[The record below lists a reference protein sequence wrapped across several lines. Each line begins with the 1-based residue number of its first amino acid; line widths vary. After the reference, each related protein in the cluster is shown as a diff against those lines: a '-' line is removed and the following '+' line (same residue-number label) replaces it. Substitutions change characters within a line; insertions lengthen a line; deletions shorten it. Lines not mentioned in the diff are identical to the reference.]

1 MRRAAVALA
10 LSPLALA
17 ACAAERSPPVVAVE
31 PAPPP
36 VEIKE
41 WEDAATPADR
51 AAISGLPERW
61 TRALTAVPRRGMGR
75 LRAEGPL
82 ARPDVALEQPAPS
95 PGPYYCRL
103 LRFGGRLGIT
113 TFRPDF
119 CYVTVDAGRLTF
131 TKQTGENLPQ
141 GRLYED
147 EPTRLV
153 FLGTMGPGRY
163 GEDSARDVAG
173 VVERVSPFRWR
184 LTLTRAGRRSRLDLY
199 ELVPVTPEVPLAPR
213 AVPARE

>member
-10 LSPLALA
+10 LSLALA

-31 PAPPP
+31 PAPEP
-36 VEIKE
+36 VVKE
-41 WEDAATPADR
+41 WEDAATVADR
-51 AAISGLPERW
+51 DAIAALPERW
-61 TRALTAVPRRGMGR
+61 RAALAAVPRRGQGR
-75 LRAEGPL
+75 VRAEGPL
-82 ARPDVALEQPAPS
+82 AKPDAALEQPTPS

-103 LRFGGRLGIT
+103 LRFGGRVGVA

-119 CYVTVDAGRLTF
+119 CYVTVDDGRLTF

-163 GEDSARDVAG
+163 GEDPTRDVAG

-213 AVPARE
+213 AIPARD